1 MNELS
6 MIFHR
11 MGIDTKSVLEAAGTK
26 WNFLHFFPG
35 LVGGHCIG
43 VDPYYL
49 TYKAEELGYHSQ
61 IILSGRRINDDMGK
75 YIAESLVKR
84 LIANDI
90 SVKNAKVAIL
100 GFTFK
105 ENCPD
110 TRNTKVI
117 DIYNELGEYG
127 ITPVVVDPQAD
138 SAEAKRLYGITFESL
153 DAVKDMDAV
162 IVAVAHED
170 FKDYKAADIAKFFNA
185 AHKTK
190 VFLDIK
196 GIYDMNDYKAPEF
209 DYWRL

>member
-1 MNELS
+1 
-6 MIFHR
+6 MIFHK

-26 WNFLHFFPG
+26 WNFLKFFPG

-90 SVKNAKVAIL
+90 AVKNAKVAIL

-117 DIYNELGEYG
+117 DIYNELLEYG

-138 SAEAKRLYGITFESL
+138 ADEAKRLYGIEFDSM
-153 DAVKDMDAV
+153 DSVKDMDAV
-162 IVAVAHED
+162 IMAVAHED
-170 FKDYKAADIAKFFNA
+170 FKDYKPADIARFFNP

-190 VFLDIK
+190 VFMDLK
-196 GIYDMNDYKAPEF
+196 GMFDMKDYEEPIF